1 MGSHPSG
8 SVPELDAPKTGW
20 AYFDTTDKKIY
31 LHDETQW
38 NPMLDLQSADVAG
51 LTIVFKGNHA
61 GHTGDSSIPG
71 IDDPRN
77 GWVYFNTTDGKTYL
91 YNGDTGTVPGNGR
104 WEAIAAGAQTC
115 EVVFDTG
122 VGSAVPRQIVIAQ
135 GRATRP
141 ADPFRSGKIFAGWY
155 TDDGTWLN
163 PWSFETAVDEDTQL
177 YAAWA
182 EAASPYDREDF
193 GTASPSY
200 PAPAGV
206 NSAQTWAAA
215 INAITAS
222 GNYVIDITG
231 SFTLLAAGTASNP
244 NIGPSGAVVSV
255 RGHGDAR
262 IALAAA
268 EQGNL
273 LNVAGGIKVIL
284 RDVTLAGSAANNTAL
299 VSVDGEL
306 IMRDGAAVAGN
317 GGSSWAHGALL
328 SGINA
333 KLAMEGNARIHNNSG
348 IGVRIEGSYPQ
359 FTMGGSARIYGNLGG
374 VYMYN
379 YTATGAKFTM
389 SGNAQI
395 HGNFVNSGVTVSG
408 GTFTMG
414 GNAQI
419 YGNSSQGLAG
429 GVGVFTGGVF
439 YMGGNAQI
447 YGNSTPNSGGG
458 VRVSNGGVVCM
469 SGNAQIYG
477 NTAAFGG
484 GVAMSVNDAV
494 TKFIMTGGVVY
505 GANAPPGFS
514 NTAYS
519 GNALYDEFGGGI
531 KQWGHFKL
539 DSYSDG
545 FQIDDFQADGNFSN
559 SENNTLRYSDLVL
572 ALALP

>member
-306 IMRDGAAVAGN
+306 IMRDGAAAAGN
-317 GGSSWAHGALL
+317 GGSSYAHGVLL
-328 SGINA
+328 SGTGA

-348 IGVRIEGSYPQ
+348 SGVRIEGSNPQ

-374 VYMYN
+374 VLMD
-379 YTATGAKFTM
+379 AVGAVFTM
-389 SGNAQI
+389 SGSAQI
-395 HGNFVNSGVTVSG
+395 HGNLGPMAGGGVCMIG

-414 GNAQI
+414 GNAKI
-419 YGNSSQGLAG
+419 YGNSAGQGG
-429 GVGVFTGGVF
+429 GVAVTNGGVV

-447 YGNSTPNSGGG
+447 YGNSAQGVGGG
-458 VRVSNGGVVCM
+458 VELQGTSEFYM
-469 SGNAQIYG
+469 SDNAQIYG
-477 NTAAFGG
+477 NSAVNRGG
-484 GVAMSVNDAV
+484 GVNIESYSGAP
-494 TKFIMTGGVVY
+494 KFMMTGGVVY
-505 GANAPPGFS
+505 GANAPLGFS
-514 NTAYS
+514 NTADSGGGNALSDYS
-519 GNALYDEFGGGI
+519 GNGI
-531 KQWGHFKL
+531 KQWGHFKP

-545 FQIDDFQADGNFSN
+545 FQIDDFQVDGNFSTP
-559 SENNTLRYSDLVL
+559 ENNTLRYSDLVL
-572 ALALP
+572 TLP